1 MAARVQLLIPAALL
15 LLLGYQVC
23 LAGAEPFED
32 AFITFRYAETLAAG
46 GGLAF
51 NPGEAACQGFTGFSW
66 LALLAVANLLGADT
80 PLAGQLLG
88 LLLGALTVL
97 LVHGLAGQLR
107 LPMPW
112 LPPLLLVLNAHF
124 VHHTTSGLE
133 TSLFTFITLAALYLL
148 LLPNPGARGV
158 TAQAVLLTLLALTR
172 PEGIAM
178 ALAMTGGA
186 WLAAGPGARERRR
199 HLALVLALV
208 VAAFAL
214 FSLWRYLTFGS
225 LLSAPA
231 QVKLFHWHRTTGSRL
246 DAGLRYAGLFLLTN
260 PGFLLALLGLAPL
273 LRRGPLR
280 RPALVIAALTVVGC
294 AVIVAEG
301 GDAAHFWHF
310 RFFTPL
316 LPPLCL
322 GCGLILSWA
331 SPRLT
336 PRFRAWLVAGVALL
350 MTFHVPVV
358 FTGQRNKTFRFSSPT
373 GVAFGVLDDPVM
385 PAGFLPEAGLPA
397 KLLERLRTPRSIE
410 LSVAHWLR
418 DNAPK
423 AKLATGQMGMIPY
436 HSGLRAYDLIG
447 LTCCELAFAGGG
459 PRRMPFLR
467 KVRPDLFLLTGMD
480 YHWLKKDL
488 AAGPY
493 RLSRVFSLR
502 ESLDLPGMG
511 AVDYYLFSRPGVVP
525 CRAPGPRQKIRMGQT
540 TEVRQLP
547 SACIVRFE
555 LEPGLP

>member
-1 MAARVQLLIPAALL
+1 MAARVQLLIPVALL
-15 LLLGYQVC
+15 LLLGYEVC

-32 AFITFRYAETLAAG
+32 AFITFRYAETLATG

-51 NPGEAACQGFTGFSW
+51 NPGESACQGFTGFTW
-66 LALLAVANLLGADT
+66 LALLALTNLLGAHT

-97 LVHGLAGQLR
+97 LVHRLASRLR
-107 LPMPW
+107 LPSPW

-133 TSLFTFITLAALYLL
+133 TSLFTFMTLAAHTLL
-148 LLPNPGARGV
+148 LLPNPGARGI
-158 TAQAVLLTLLALTR
+158 AARAVVLTLLALTR

-178 ALAMTGGA
+178 AVAMTGGA
-186 WLAAGPGARERRR
+186 WLAAGPEERERRR

-208 VAAFAL
+208 LAAFAL
-214 FSLWRYLTFGS
+214 FTLWRYLTFGT

-231 QVKLFHWHRTTGSRL
+231 QVKLFHWHRTTASRL
-246 DAGLRYAGLFLLTN
+246 DAGLRYAGLFVLTN

-280 RPALVIAALTVVGC
+280 RPALIIAALSVVGC

-322 GCGLILSWA
+322 GSSLILSWA
-331 SPRLT
+331 SPRLK
-336 PRFRAWLVAGVALL
+336 PRYRTWLLVGVSLL
-350 MTFHVPVV
+350 FVFHVPVV
-358 FTGQRNKTFRFSSPT
+358 FTGQRNRTFRFTSPT
-373 GVAFGVLDDPVM
+373 GVAFGVLDDPVK
-385 PAGFLPEAGLPA
+385 PPQLWRVTDLRSR
-397 KLLERLRTPRSIE
+397 LLQRLRTPRSVE
-410 LSVAHWLR
+410 LSVARWLR
-418 DNAPK
+418 ENAPR

-436 HSGLRAYDLIG
+436 HSGLRAYDLVG

-459 PRRMPFLR
+459 PRRLPFLR

-480 YHWLKKDL
+480 YHWLNKDL

-511 AVDYYLFSRPGVVP
+511 AVDYYLFSLPSVLP
-525 CRAPGPRQKIRMGQT
+525 CRAGGPRKKIRMGHT
-540 TEVRQLP
+540 PEVRHLP
-547 SACIVRFE
+547 RACVIKFE